1 MAKAH
6 DASAGREETSRTAAR
21 GPLRLTLLA
30 MAALMAAAFSAAQA
44 DEASPTVYST
54 SKNGQRLRWGPQRPV
69 VSRVVS
75 EPVVE
80 EPTASVERTI
90 STASDNRPA
99 VAVAHVEPT
108 SAAPKSTGAAA
119 ADPFDD
125 PFGDRMKAAA
135 QPRRSVATARPMAVV
150 PANPR
155 RLRTVSQRD
164 EAPDFPAPSRT
175 TARGAAIAMQPTPAG
190 EAAPT
195 DLNDSR
201 EMASLN
207 SAAKSASH
215 CPEKIEV
222 KSLKDIKTDLKPLK
236 GMLPEEC
243 SIVGKPFEPRNW
255 AETTFT
261 WKAAGLCHKPLYFE
275 QPQLER
281 YGHYWGPIV
290 QPILSAGH
298 FFVSIP
304 LLPYNMGLN
313 PPNECMY
320 SLGYYR
326 PGSCSPYMLD
336 PFPLS
341 VRAGLMEAGAITGL
355 TFILP

>member
-1 MAKAH
+1 MAV
-6 DASAGREETSRTAAR
+6 
-21 GPLRLTLLA
+21 
-30 MAALMAAAFSAAQA
+30 LMAAATFTAAQA
-44 DEASPTVYST
+44 DEASQTAYST

-69 VSRVVS
+69 VSRSAAELVG
-75 EPVVE
+75 E
-80 EPTASVERTI
+80 EPTASAERTI
-90 STASDNRPA
+90 STASDSRPA
-99 VAVAHVEPT
+99 VAAAHVEPAPAART
-108 SAAPKSTGAAA
+108 STAAA
-119 ADPFDD
+119 TVDPFDD
-125 PFGDRMKAAA
+125 PFGDRLKSAV
-135 QPRRSVATARPMAVV
+135 QPRRSVAAARPPAVV
-150 PANPR
+150 PNSPR
-155 RLRTVSQRD
+155 RLRSVSQRD
-164 EAPDFPAPSRT
+164 EAPDFPAQPRT
-175 TARGAAIAMQPTPAG
+175 AARPTVVAVQPTPAG
-190 EAAPT
+190 DPAPL

-201 EMASLN
+201 EMAALN

-222 KSLKDIKTDLKPLK
+222 KSLKDIKTDLKPFK

-243 SIVGKPFEPRNW
+243 SMVGKPFEPRNW

-261 WKAAGLCHKPLYFE
+261 WKASSLCHKPLYFE
-275 QPQLER
+275 QTQLER
-281 YGHYWGPIV
+281 YGHYWGPLL

-313 PPNECMY
+313 PPNECIY

-341 VRAGLMEAGAITGL
+341 VRAGLMQAGAVTGVVAI
-355 TFILP
+355 FP